1 MTSTLKE
8 LSVEQVEQL
17 IEHTIDRRL
26 QVWLEQILDAL
37 TVSDEEEKAELRPE
51 FAESLRRS
59 LMQAHAGDALDLE
72 TFREK
77 IGR

>member
-1 MTSTLKE
+1 MTTALKE

-37 TVSDEEEKAELRPE
+37 TVSDEEERAELRPE
-51 FAESLRRS
+51 FTESLRRS
-59 LMQAHAGDALDLE
+59 LAQARAGEGMDLKAL
-72 TFREK
+72 REQ
-77 IGR
+77 IAR